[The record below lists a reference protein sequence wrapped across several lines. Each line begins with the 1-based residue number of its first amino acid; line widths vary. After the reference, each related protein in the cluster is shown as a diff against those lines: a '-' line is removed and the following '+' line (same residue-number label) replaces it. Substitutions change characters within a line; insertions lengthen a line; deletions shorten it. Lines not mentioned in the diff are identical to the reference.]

1 MYILWNYT
9 YFTAVMVHYPKHVK
23 ILGFHFDI
31 FQDTNFRNT

>member
-1 MYILWNYT
+1 MFYGIIHI
-9 YFTAVMVHYPKHVK
+9 FTAVMGHYPKHVK